1 MADPRETLA
10 RIRKRADAATPGPW
24 EAFGTV
30 IDAYTGP
37 GDCPGCSGILSPAH
51 EPSCYHSEIAG
62 AGEQDAEF
70 IAAARTTVPAL
81 LDALEKVLALHPRVV
96 VMAADPEFGQM
107 EDEAICG
114 ACIVNHEAADWPCPN
129 VRAITTALEAIK

>member
-1 MADPRETLA
+1 MTDPREILA
-10 RIRKRADAATPGPW
+10 RIRAQADAATEGPW
-24 EAFGTV
+24 ELLGDGEYV
-30 IDAYTGP
+30 SGP
-37 GDCPGCSGILSPAH
+37 GILVAPDDGGVTSA
-51 EPSCYHSEIAG
+51 
-62 AGEQDAEF
+62 DAEF

-107 EDEAICG
+107 EDDAICG

-129 VRAITTALEAIK
+129 VRAITTALEATR